1 MSKPDKLN
9 EIDAP
14 LDDFDPE
21 EDEMSLDDFDPE
33 CVKDMEGL
41 LAKRKKK
48 QTSEETDKEA

>member
-9 EIDAP
+9 ESDAP
-14 LDDFDPE
+14 
-21 EDEMSLDDFDPE
+21 LDDFDPE